1 MILAFIGSSN
11 SGPSSDTKKNRE
23 EQSSLPYSQ
32 LNAESD
38 DGVVIADN
46 GNGAAKIVSNGVETP
61 KLKSSSE
68 HDKLKDERQT
78 YRIVSSSHNVQCVE
92 DEANLRQD
100 SSQENTGSSKL
111 LVMSELSPKEVLR
124 SVRFWILWLFYLC
137 TSHTSY
143 VHQKVTKVVNLN
155 VF

>member
-46 GNGAAKIVSNGVETP
+46 GNRAAKIVSDGVETP

-124 SVRFWILWLFYLC
+124 SVRFWILWLCYLC
-137 TSHTSY
+137 TSYTS
-143 VHQKVTKVVNLN
+143 
-155 VF
+155 